1 VCGKPPHQLFWTIPA
16 TFRTA
21 GEQYR
26 PEKKKNPREKNYFGG
41 KKSVHSPDA
50 PLKGP
55 TRPKPHNCWASF
67 WGPKQA
73 CKALEGRKVVLGQGD
88 SNMRHKKQSLQ
99 GEKRPFLSKKVAYEQ
114 TQMARLVV
122 VWVCVVVAVP
132 MATLG
137 LLWVALVAWAARAEP
152 GQPWRNNTCNQNTNW
167 E

>member
-1 VCGKPPHQLFWTIPA
+1 VGNLPISFSGPFPPRFARQESNTGRKKRKIHVKKTIS
-16 TFRTA
+16 
-21 GEQYR
+21 
-26 PEKKKNPREKNYFGG
+26 GG